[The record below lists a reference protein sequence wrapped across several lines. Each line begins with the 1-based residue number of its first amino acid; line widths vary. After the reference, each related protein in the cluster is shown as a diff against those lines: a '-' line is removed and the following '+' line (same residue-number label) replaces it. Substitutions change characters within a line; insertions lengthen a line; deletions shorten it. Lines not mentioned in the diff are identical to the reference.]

1 MGVTVV
7 ATVISFA
14 VGLAS
19 IAWLISYIS
28 RHSTMIFIVYRI
40 AVGLLLIG
48 LLSGGVIS
56 ATK

>member
-1 MGVTVV
+1 
-7 ATVISFA
+7 
-14 VGLAS
+14 
-19 IAWLISYIS
+19 LISYIS